1 MNNVLTLSRSSAYLL
16 ASKRDICSFFMYI
29 QSKCWWTASFMSV
42 IATIEREFSISV
54 TLEGEIGKH
63 LKHIRL
69 LILSLCYRCVLIISR
84 RSIIKKIV
92 SGNFNYS
99 ISNSYV
105 RRPKESI
112 DDPNKSSTIK
122 SIMSLGTRIR
132 HFTITTRCLLL
143 SY

>member
-1 MNNVLTLSRSSAYLL
+1 
-16 ASKRDICSFFMYI
+16 
-29 QSKCWWTASFMSV
+29 MSV

-84 RSIIKKIV
+84 RSIFNKID
-92 SGNFNYS
+92 S

-105 RRPKESI
+105 RRPKELI
-112 DDPNKSSTIK
+112 DDLNKSSTIQCK
-122 SIMSLGTRIR
+122 LRFYQAVLES
-132 HFTITTRCLLL
+132 
-143 SY
+143 